1 MRQQASVSEQELVE
15 GRGCPQAN
23 GERDGGRIADSASS
37 SRLGLD
43 TGRGEGILLCSDP
56 RQVFFFCVLLHF
68 PFLSNTGRK
77 VVLFIYFP
85 TVFIHLRV
93 VCAGSVVRDSVDWLA
108 SGRFGWNAALK
119 ILTLSSLLVSLG
131 GCTFH

>member
-23 GERDGGRIADSASS
+23 GEGERDGGRIADSASS

-56 RQVFFFCVLLHF
+56 RQVFFF
-68 PFLSNTGRK
+68 
-77 VVLFIYFP
+77 
-85 TVFIHLRV
+85 LR
-93 VCAGSVVRDSVDWLA
+93 
-108 SGRFGWNAALK
+108 AAPLP
-119 ILTLSSLLVSLG
+119 IPL
-131 GCTFH
+131 